1 MFEVQPCFVD
11 IWSHK
16 TCLLRFLA
24 CFGNGEV
31 HFMSYDLFF
40 NLVPQSIE
48 HPKPQLD
55 VCAVLY
61 FVSHK
66 MYSIEKGVSLWNDG
80 STSVE

>member
-1 MFEVQPCFVD
+1 
-11 IWSHK
+11 
-16 TCLLRFLA
+16 
-24 CFGNGEV
+24 
-31 HFMSYDLFF
+31 MSYDLFF

-48 HPKPQLD
+48 RPKPQLD